1 MVLAACLCKWV
12 QAVKVVG
19 QVSILKLSW
28 SVEHSRALRSV
39 YVATQPALSYVC
51 RQANFQCSAVQYST
65 STCMT
70 CLRHYAPVDA
80 CPQMFV

>member
-39 YVATQPALSYVC
+39 YVCYAASAKLCVQTSQFAV
-51 RQANFQCSAVQYST
+51 QCSTVQA
-65 STCMT
+65 
-70 CLRHYAPVDA
+70 LA
-80 CPQMFV
+80 